1 MLTPIPPKE
10 PAEAQSNL
18 RLLADPFAA
27 GHPNGPMAQVSLLLA
42 DETCR
47 IYPQHAVDLYLNEMD
62 GAYLPIEDYNFDRTL
77 YPHLASVKDKV
88 AQRKASGSSS
98 SRSLARSASIN
109 AARYTRTSP
118 RRSRSETINHVN
130 VSASRNGEVALHW
143 GMRALNAAVME
154 LERPLTFTDAEAKIT
169 NHGQGHS
176 SLGGN
181 FGSGTK
187 RSYPPANSTV
197 PAATLRPTKRSRAT
211 SGPTS
216 ESSLE
221 AELSSPPVLSLG
233 TGHVPAVAGMDL
245 KRPCPSAPPGQ
256 RDKPAYIK
264 AVREWITERT
274 KTVKLS
280 QDDLDKLL
288 VNNFMRG
295 KIYMLHPCNDEFN
308 EETNMDPELWSSS
321 TGWGKTLVP
330 EATVYGRLTGSE
342 KEQLYDWPDRDL
354 WKALFII
361 WLRDYTDRYTRVVFY
376 QQCFR
381 CQRGGWSCMVDHE
394 MFTKTDIK
402 HKAGKKGG
410 TFRSACIPCRVSKA
424 DCSHSKLAEPLEE
437 TRLGVKDLES
447 YWKGEITLSQLFAK
461 RQRPEEE
468 AGPFDPHGVP
478 ARIDPKEDAAF
489 AKIEN
494 LEKAH
499 ADCLPLIPQRTTIT
513 KCQRNA
519 REVRL
524 TRRAER
530 DKALAGEGI
539 QEMKKLAMVKYLADR
554 LENGTLSAPMYK
566 WKDLDK
572 TLRENASNRRK
583 DGRQTMPPP
592 DDVGPYP
599 DFYATWMGDDSTN
612 TLQPS
617 LNTDNPISGPPAG
630 RTRRRSTSQL
640 LGRVRTR
647 SSSGGSSSAAQFFRG
662 ESVPGLDDTRSP
674 TVDLLQLHTPSPV
687 LGALPGDSLVLTG
700 PEAESSSRR
709 GSNRPKRLQ
718 RVEAKDP

>member
-1 MLTPIPPKE
+1 MSALIPPKE
-10 PAEAQSNL
+10 PAEAQNNL

-27 GHPNGPMAQVSLLLA
+27 GHPNGPMAHISLLLA

-47 IYPQHAVDLYLNEMD
+47 LYPQQAVDLYLNEID
-62 GAYLPIEDYNFDRTL
+62 GAYLPIEDYNFDRVL
-77 YPHLASVKDKV
+77 YPHLSSVKDKV
-88 AQRKASGSSS
+88 AQHKASGSSS
-98 SRSLARSASIN
+98 SCPAVGSASLN

-118 RRSRSETINHVN
+118 RRSRSGTMNLVN
-130 VSASRNGEVALHW
+130 VSVTRNYEGPFHS
-143 GMRALNAAVME
+143 GMRALNAAVMDV
-154 LERPLTFTDAEAKIT
+154 ERDSRGQHRSPSTDAEVKID

-176 SLGGN
+176 SLSGS
-181 FGSGTK
+181 FASGTK
-187 RSYPPANSTV
+187 RSYPTANSTV
-197 PAATLRPTKRSRAT
+197 SAATVRPTKRSRAT
-211 SGPTS
+211 SRPTT
-216 ESSLE
+216 ESSLQGK
-221 AELSSPPVLSLG
+221 LSSQPVLSLG
-233 TGHVPAVAGMDL
+233 TGQLPAVAGMAL
-245 KRPCPSAPPGQ
+245 MRPCPTAPPGQ
-256 RDKPAYIK
+256 RDNPAYIK
-264 AVREWITERT
+264 AVRDWITERT
-274 KTVKLS
+274 KIAKPS
-280 QDDLDKLL
+280 QDELDKLL
-288 VNNFMRG
+288 VNNFMCG
-295 KIYMLHPCNDEFN
+295 KIYMRHPCNDEFN

-330 EATVYGRLTGSE
+330 EATVYSRLTGSE

-437 TRLGVKDLES
+437 TRLGIKDLES

-461 RQRPEEE
+461 RQRPEKEV
-468 AGPFDPHGVP
+468 GPFDPHGVP
-478 ARIDPKEDAAF
+478 AHIDPKEDAAF

-499 ADCLPLIPQRTTIT
+499 ADRLPLIPRRTTIT

-519 REVRL
+519 REVRQ

-530 DKALAGEGI
+530 DKAPGGV

-554 LENGTLSAPMYK
+554 LGNGTLSAPIRCLHLMT
-566 WKDLDK
+566 WGL
-572 TLRENASNRRK
+572 T
-583 DGRQTMPPP
+583 
-592 DDVGPYP
+592 P
-599 DFYATWMGDDSTN
+599 DFYAMWMGDDSTN

-617 LNTDNPISGPPAG
+617 LNTDNPISGSPEG
-630 RTRRRSTSQL
+630 RIRRSSTSQFL
-640 LGRVRTR
+640 SRVRTR
-647 SSSGGSSSAAQFFRG
+647 SSSGGSSSPPQFFRG

-674 TVDLLQLHTPSPV
+674 TVDPLQLHTPSPV
-687 LGALPGDSLVLTG
+687 LGALPGDGLVITE
-700 PEAESSSRR
+700 PEAESSSGH
-709 GSNRPKRLQ
+709 GSKRPKRLQ
-718 RVEAKDP
+718 RVEAKDPLISWSKEWILTSTPHSAS